1 MILLFFVK
9 PFKTENKQSS
19 PHGNVVG
26 MLYGVLAVLEAATH
40 YVADKAKKVAK
51 QAAAVCC
58 RLVLKVK
65 PLAAKAAKTSLDF
78 ASLHATELIGRLHSS
93 RLRAVLAAG
102 TVAAAVAVIV
112 TANAANYT
120 AGVAVKLDG
129 KTVGYVVDEE
139 AAADVENTV
148 QEKIYGNKMG
158 LMTIEYEETLVKRN
172 KLSDDNEVADSVLNS
187 IGGIKRRSALTVD
200 GEIMAVADDRD
211 TLEQALAS
219 LVEYYTGDDFEFIGY
234 ENDLS
239 IIDIYVTA
247 DSTDGIADSAEDILA
262 GKAGISV
269 LTARVE
275 NEYDV
280 ELPYDT
286 VVTYDDS
293 HTSSY
298 SKVKSKGQNGSGF
311 VSERVYYCNGKR
323 VNSGVIYSEIINA
336 PVNEEVVKGICEES
350 VTTTVGGYV
359 PAAKAIGGKGSM
371 IFPCAVTSRT
381 YISSFWGDGR
391 GHRGVD
397 IASPYGSDIYAAM
410 DGVVTFSGTKGAYG
424 KCIIV
429 KHSDGLETLYSHN
442 SRNLVKAGEIVTA
455 GQVIAKVGAT
465 GNATGNHLHFSVML
479 NGEMVN
485 PAPYIGL
492 SGGSKTSSVTASA
505 DTGKTEKTEAAAP
518 AADDSNQDEPSGTDS
533 KAEVEEPAAEPA
545 EKENTDPGKTDTGS
559 DDTGDK
565 NKEGSEK
572 SVEAESDKSDSPSDS
587 DTKSE

>member
-1 MILLFFVK
+1 MFFVK
-9 PFKTENKQSS
+9 PFKTENKHSS
-19 PHGNVVG
+19 PHTAAVNR
-26 MLYGVLAVLEAATH
+26 LYGVLSFLGTAVH
-40 YVADKAKKVAK
+40 YAADKVKGAAK
-51 QAAAVCC
+51 QAAEVCC
-58 RLVLKVK
+58 RFALKVK
-65 PLAAKAAKTSLDF
+65 PKAVKTVGIMLDF
-78 ASLHATELIGRLHSS
+78 VSLHATELIGRLHSS

-129 KTVGYVVDEE
+129 KTVGYVLNEE

-158 LMTIEYEETLVKRN
+158 LMTVEYEETLVKRN

-187 IGGIKRRSALTVD
+187 MDGVKKCSALTVD

-239 IIDIYVTA
+239 IIDIYVT
-247 DSTDGIADSAEDILA
+247 DGSTDGIADSTEDILA
-262 GKAGISV
+262 GMAGISV

-275 NEYDV
+275 NGYDV

-286 VVTYDDS
+286 VVTYDNS

-298 SKVKSKGQNGSGF
+298 SKVMSKGQNGSGF

-323 VNSGVIYSEIINA
+323 VSSGVIYSEIINA
-336 PVNEEVVKGICEES
+336 PVNEEIVKGICEES
-350 VTTTVGGYV
+350 VTTTAGGYV
-359 PAAKAIGGKGSM
+359 PASKAIGGKGSM

-429 KHSDGLETLYSHN
+429 KHSNGLETLYSHN

-492 SGGSKTSSVTASA
+492 SGGSKTPSVT
-505 DTGKTEKTEAAAP
+505 P
-518 AADDSNQDEPSGTDS
+518 AADAGKTDNTETAAPIGEDNKQEEPTGSDSTT
-533 KAEVEEPAAEPA
+533 EVEDPAAEPA
-545 EKENTDPGKTDTGS
+545 DKGNTDTETDTGS
-559 DDTGDK
+559 DDTEDK
-565 NKEGSEK
+565 KKDGTDK
-572 SVEAESDKSDSPSDS
+572 SAESDKSETPSDIS
-587 DTKSE
+587 AKSE